1 MNEPAK
7 TPTDP
12 RAAVL
17 DAIQSLMAAR
27 LGRGFVPLA
36 FLFAIGAVGMLGG
49 PGPGFPLA
57 LGAVLSSAEM
67 LAYGLRIVQRALDRP
82 ARLWMSVAFV
92 ASVLPPFFALYVLG
106 WLGLRGLAAGP
117 FGWATAAAISFCV
130 LGVWVLRS
138 WMRVVEIE
146 RLAKIMTINLDGQG
160 RHA

>member
-1 MNEPAK
+1 MNEPAQ
-7 TPTDP
+7 TPKDP
-12 RAAVL
+12 RVAVT

-36 FLFAIGAVGMLGG
+36 VLFAIGAVGMLGG

-67 LAYGLRIVQRALDRP
+67 LAYGLRIVQRALERP
-82 ARLWMSVAFV
+82 PRLWMTLAYL
-92 ASVLPPFFALYVLG
+92 ASVLPPFYGLYVLG
-106 WLGLRGLAAGP
+106 WLGLRTLATGP
-117 FGWATAAAISFCV
+117 FGWGTLGAISFCA